1 MKSIFRGYVIAACFI
16 LLCFCLSGCSSSLEG
31 EVKDLKM
38 SSLIKVDSGDT
49 LGKVLSRYS
58 YAKNIYYKYEDT
70 DMAEYQYITIEL
82 NLEKK
87 EYAPIIKTSPGNVQA
102 GVILKFA
109 KTRTTTQRRLAPFP
123 GSQVVLIVN
132 GKDVQENMN
141 DYLLRQTFQQLFNNE
156 PITAPF
162 KALYRQ

>member
-1 MKSIFRGYVIAACFI
+1 MKNIRYSRAVAACFA
-16 LLCFCLSGCSSSLEG
+16 LLCLCLAGCSSSLEE

-38 SSLIKVDSGDT
+38 ADLIKINSGDT
-49 LGKVLSRYS
+49 FGEVLSRYS
-58 YAKNIYYKYEDT
+58 YAKNIYFTYEDT

-87 EYAPIIKTSPGNVQA
+87 EYTSIIKTSPSNVES

-109 KTRTTTQRRLAPFP
+109 KTRTTTQRRLVPFP
-123 GSQVVLIVN
+123 GSQVVLIIKGN
-132 GKDVQENMN
+132 DVQQNMN
-141 DYLLRQTFQQLFNNE
+141 DYLLQQTFHQLFSNE

-162 KALYRQ
+162 RALY

>member
-1 MKSIFRGYVIAACFI
+1 MKNTRYGIVAACFI
-16 LLCFCLSGCSSSLEG
+16 LFCFSLTGCSSSLEG

-38 SSLIKVDSGDT
+38 ANLIQVDSGDT

-58 YAKNIYYKYEDT
+58 YAKNIYFTYEDT

-82 NLEKK
+82 DLEKK
-87 EYAPIIKTSPGNVQA
+87 EYAPIIKTSPSNVQA

-109 KTRTTTQRRLAPFP
+109 KTRTTTQRRLTTFP
-123 GSQVVLIVN
+123 GSQVVLILK
-132 GKDVQENMN
+132 GKDVQQNMN
-141 DYLLRQTFQQLFNNE
+141 DYLLRETFHQLLNNE

-162 KALYRQ
+162 KALY